1 MYPLEFI
8 KNSEMHSY
16 LILSLV
22 LCPYFTHEELNS
34 EHMAGLELV
43 AESPSASAV
52 FFLPHDFSWDERIA
66 WAKT

>member
-1 MYPLEFI
+1 MC
-8 KNSEMHSY
+8 SY

-52 FFLPHDFSWDERIA
+52 FFLPHDFSWDEGIA
-66 WAKT
+66 